1 MSTSGSTI
9 RWLAALAMATVVTW
23 STTARADTLTIA
35 TVAPKQSLWG
45 KVFGAWSKAV
55 KKKTN
60 GKLELRFYWNA
71 TQGDETTTVAKIR
84 SGQLDGATL
93 GAGGLGKIYKPAL
106 ALQLPGM
113 VTSWQSIDRINA
125 AVYPELRK
133 AFDERGFYLSSI
145 GDVGRSRTLSKG
157 RAIRTPKDIVGM
169 KPASPRRGVIA
180 PVLFSV
186 LGATPVHTSLPEL
199 LPALSSGRINV
210 MVAPAL
216 AAEQLQWAPHFDHI
230 AADVSG
236 MAVGAMV
243 LSKQRLEAQPEDLLE
258 VLRKT
263 GKKAGKILRKRV
275 RKEDDAAYE
284 RMSRKMTVVKL
295 TATERAAWEK
305 VGKEV
310 RRRLTQTTFP
320 ADFVRRLETAA
331 AR

>member
-1 MSTSGSTI
+1 MRRFGSAS
-9 RWLAALAMATVVTW
+9 RWLAVVAATTLLSW
-23 STTARADTLTIA
+23 STAARADTITIG
-35 TVAPKQSLWG
+35 TVAPKNSLWG

-60 GKLELRFYWNA
+60 GRLELKFYWNA

-106 ALQLPGM
+106 ALQLPGLATTWEA
-113 VTSWQSIDRINA
+113 VDRVNT
-125 AVYPELRK
+125 AVYPELRT
-133 AFDERGFYLSSI
+133 AFDKEGFYLSSI
-145 GDVGRSRTLSKG
+145 GDVGRSRTLSRG
-157 RAIRTPKDIVGM
+157 RAIRTPRDIVGM

-210 MVAPAL
+210 MVVPAL
-216 AAEQLQWAPHFDHI
+216 AAEQLQWAPHFDHV

-236 MAVGAMV
+236 IAVGAMV
-243 LSKQRLEAQPEDLLE
+243 LSKKRLEQQPEDVLE
-258 VLRKT
+258 VMRKT
-263 GKKAGKILRKRV
+263 GAKAGKILRKRI
-275 RKEDDAAYE
+275 RKEDDAAYQ
-284 RMSRKMTVVKL
+284 RLSKKMTVVKL

-305 VGKEV
+305 VGQEV
-310 RRRLTQTTFP
+310 RRRLSQSTFP
-320 ADFVRRLETAA
+320 ADLVKRLEAA
-331 AR
+331 AKP

>member
-1 MSTSGSTI
+1 
-9 RWLAALAMATVVTW
+9 MATVVTW

-35 TVAPKQSLWG
+35 TVAPRQSLWG

-60 GKLELRFYWNA
+60 GQLELKFYWNA
-71 TQGDETTTVAKIR
+71 TQGDDTTTVAKIR

-113 VTSWQSIDRINA
+113 VTSWKSIDQINA

-243 LSKQRLEAQPEDLLE
+243 LSKQRLEAQPEDVLE

-263 GKKAGKILRKRV
+263 GKKAGQILRKRV
-275 RKEDDAAYE
+275 RKEDDAAFE
-284 RMSRKMTVVKL
+284 RLSRKMTVVKL

-320 ADFVRRLETAA
+320 ADFVRRLEAAA